1 MGERERRKAVMARTW
16 TRRSFAGGLAAIAAV
31 LLALALAATT
41 RTNALEVTSSETYYV
56 PVRLRGNLYLVSL
69 TQTSFSYDEGREEA
83 EEERE
88 TFFPKVSTFDGDD
101 GDLGI
106 VTFFDDDGV
115 SATGLLKEEE
125 ETEGGGGGG
134 LAAASQKS
142 GAGDTSDEEDP
153 IDFVEEE
160 DVEEEVEQEQEE
172 KVAFEESTDV
182 DLYWLQQQID
192 LLAQFD
198 SALSLD
204 SVYNQA
210 GPGRPCRHHR
220 RGGRGGHFRHS
231 HQRGGRRDGRAAAV
245 ETYNA
250 ESQRENFGF
259 IVLSIVIICLYC
271 VVIFGAI
278 YVLMLLIQAAFKCI
292 SGCIFGTSGD
302 DNSGGYILLED
313 DESDVEQAADG
324 VETAKGTREANKLEE
339 DDQRSNRQRMEDLD
353 EHENPLLKWV
363 Q

>member
-1 MGERERRKAVMARTW
+1 MGERRKAMARTW
-16 TRRSFAGGLAAIAAV
+16 TRRSHAGGLAAIAAV
-31 LLALALAATT
+31 LLALALALAATT

-83 EEERE
+83 EEER
-88 TFFPKVSTFDGDD
+88 
-101 GDLGI
+101 

-115 SATGLLKEEE
+115 SAAALLKEEE
-125 ETEGGGGGG
+125 EAEGGGG

-142 GAGDTSDEEDP
+142 GAGDRSDEEDP
-153 IDFVEEE
+153 IDFVEGEDVEE

-172 KVAFEESTDV
+172 KDAFEESTDV

-210 GPGRPCRHHR
+210 GRGRPCRHHR

-250 ESQRENFGF
+250 ESQKENFGF

-313 DESDVEQAADG
+313 EESDVEQAADG

>member
-115 SATGLLKEEE
+115 SAAGLLKEEE
-125 ETEGGGGGG
+125 EAGG

-142 GAGDTSDEEDP
+142 GAGDASDEEDP

-160 DVEEEVEQEQEE
+160 DVEEDVEEEVEQEQEE
-172 KVAFEESTDV
+172 KDAFEEST
-182 DLYWLQQQID
+182 
-192 LLAQFD
+192 
-198 SALSLD
+198 
-204 SVYNQA
+204 
-210 GPGRPCRHHR
+210 
-220 RGGRGGHFRHS
+220 
-231 HQRGGRRDGRAAAV
+231 
-245 ETYNA
+245 
-250 ESQRENFGF
+250 
-259 IVLSIVIICLYC
+259 
-271 VVIFGAI
+271 
-278 YVLMLLIQAAFKCI
+278 
-292 SGCIFGTSGD
+292 
-302 DNSGGYILLED
+302 
-313 DESDVEQAADG
+313 
-324 VETAKGTREANKLEE
+324 
-339 DDQRSNRQRMEDLD
+339 
-353 EHENPLLKWV
+353 
-363 Q
+363 

>member
-1 MGERERRKAVMARTW
+1 MGERQKAMARTW
-16 TRRSFAGGLAAIAAV
+16 TRRSHAGGLAAIAAV
-31 LLALALAATT
+31 LLALALALAATT

-101 GDLGI
+101 GDL
-106 VTFFDDDGV
+106 
-115 SATGLLKEEE
+115 AAALLKEEE
-125 ETEGGGGGG
+125 EAEGGGG

-142 GAGDTSDEEDP
+142 GAGDRSDEEDP

-160 DVEEEVEQEQEE
+160 DVEEDVEEEVEQEQEE
-172 KVAFEESTDV
+172 KDAFEESTDV

-210 GPGRPCRHHR
+210 
-220 RGGRGGHFRHS
+220 
-231 HQRGGRRDGRAAAV
+231 
-245 ETYNA
+245 
-250 ESQRENFGF
+250 
-259 IVLSIVIICLYC
+259 
-271 VVIFGAI
+271 
-278 YVLMLLIQAAFKCI
+278 
-292 SGCIFGTSGD
+292 
-302 DNSGGYILLED
+302 
-313 DESDVEQAADG
+313 
-324 VETAKGTREANKLEE
+324 
-339 DDQRSNRQRMEDLD
+339 
-353 EHENPLLKWV
+353 
-363 Q
+363 

>member
-1 MGERERRKAVMARTW
+1 MGERRKAMARTW
-16 TRRSFAGGLAAIAAV
+16 TRRSHAGGLAAIAAV
-31 LLALALAATT
+31 LLALALALAATT

-69 TQTSFSYDEGREEA
+69 TQTPFWYDEGREEA

-115 SATGLLKEEE
+115 SAAALLKEE
-125 ETEGGGGGG
+125 
-134 LAAASQKS
+134 K
-142 GAGDTSDEEDP
+142 D
-153 IDFVEEE
+153 
-160 DVEEEVEQEQEE
+160 
-172 KVAFEESTDV
+172 AFEESTDV

-210 GPGRPCRHHR
+210 GRGRPCRHHR

-250 ESQRENFGF
+250 ESQKENFGF

-313 DESDVEQAADG
+313 EESDVEQAADG

-353 EHENPLLKWV
+353 EHEDPLLKWV

>member
-1 MGERERRKAVMARTW
+1 MGKRSGSGETERERRKAMARTW
-16 TRRSFAGGLAAIAAV
+16 TRRSHAGGLAAIAAV
-31 LLALALAATT
+31 LLALALALAATT
-41 RTNALEVTSSETYYV
+41 RTNSLEVTSSETYYV

-115 SATGLLKEEE
+115 SAAALLKEEE
-125 ETEGGGGGG
+125 
-134 LAAASQKS
+134 K
-142 GAGDTSDEEDP
+142 D
-153 IDFVEEE
+153 
-160 DVEEEVEQEQEE
+160 
-172 KVAFEESTDV
+172 AFEESTDV

-210 GPGRPCRHHR
+210 GRGRPCRHHR

-250 ESQRENFGF
+250 ESQKENFGF

-313 DESDVEQAADG
+313 EESDVEQAADG

>member
-69 TQTSFSYDEGREEA
+69 TQTSFSYDVGSEEA

-88 TFFPKVSTFDGDD
+88 TFFPKVSTFDGD
-101 GDLGI
+101 
-106 VTFFDDDGV
+106 GV
-115 SATGLLKEEE
+115 SAAGLLKEEE
-125 ETEGGGGGG
+125 EAEGGEGGG

-160 DVEEEVEQEQEE
+160 DVEEDVEEEVEQEQEE
-172 KVAFEESTDV
+172 KDAFEESTDV

-231 HQRGGRRDGRAAAV
+231 HQRGGRRDGR
-245 ETYNA
+245 
-250 ESQRENFGF
+250 
-259 IVLSIVIICLYC
+259 
-271 VVIFGAI
+271 
-278 YVLMLLIQAAFKCI
+278 
-292 SGCIFGTSGD
+292 
-302 DNSGGYILLED
+302 
-313 DESDVEQAADG
+313 
-324 VETAKGTREANKLEE
+324 
-339 DDQRSNRQRMEDLD
+339 
-353 EHENPLLKWV
+353 
-363 Q
+363 

>member
-1 MGERERRKAVMARTW
+1 MGERRKAMARTW
-16 TRRSFAGGLAAIAAV
+16 TRRSHAGGLAAIAAV
-31 LLALALAATT
+31 LLALALALAATT

-115 SATGLLKEEE
+115 SAAALLKEEE
-125 ETEGGGGGG
+125 
-134 LAAASQKS
+134 
-142 GAGDTSDEEDP
+142 
-153 IDFVEEE
+153 EEE

-172 KVAFEESTDV
+172 KDAFEESTDV

-210 GPGRPCRHHR
+210 GRGRPCRHHR
-220 RGGRGGHFRHS
+220 LGGRGGHFRHS

-250 ESQRENFGF
+250 ESQKENFGF

-313 DESDVEQAADG
+313 EESDVEQAADG
-324 VETAKGTREANKLEE
+324 VETAKGTREANKLED

>member
-1 MGERERRKAVMARTW
+1 MGGRQKERDKKAVMARTW

-69 TQTSFSYDEGREEA
+69 TQTSFSYDERREEA

-142 GAGDTSDEEDP
+142 GAGDASDEEDP

-160 DVEEEVEQEQEE
+160 DVEEEQEE
-172 KVAFEESTDV
+172 KDAFEESTDV

-353 EHENPLLKWV
+353 KHENPLLKWV

>member
-1 MGERERRKAVMARTW
+1 MGRRKAMARTW
-16 TRRSFAGGLAAIAAV
+16 KRRSHAGGLAAIAAV
-31 LLALALAATT
+31 LLALALALAATT

-115 SATGLLKEEE
+115 SAAALLKEEE
-125 ETEGGGGGG
+125 EAVGGGG

-142 GAGDTSDEEDP
+142 GAGDRSDEEDP

-160 DVEEEVEQEQEE
+160 DVEEDVEEEVEQEQEE
-172 KVAFEESTDV
+172 KDAFEESTDV

-210 GPGRPCRHHR
+210 GRGRPCRHHR
-220 RGGRGGHFRHS
+220 
-231 HQRGGRRDGRAAAV
+231 RGGRRDGRAAAV

-250 ESQRENFGF
+250 ESQKENFGF

-292 SGCIFGTSGD
+292 SGCIFGASGD

-313 DESDVEQAADG
+313 EESDVEQAADG

-353 EHENPLLKWV
+353 EHEDPLLKWV